1 MSGGVDSSVVAALLK
16 RDGYDVIGVT
26 LQLYDNGTATGRKG
40 ACCAG
45 ADIRDAR
52 RAAEAIGIPH
62 YVLDYEERF
71 RRAVIDRF
79 AESYLAGETP
89 IPCVDCNRTV
99 KFRDLLE
106 TARELGA
113 DALATGHYVAS
124 RAGAGGRRE
133 LVRAADPSR
142 DQSYFLYATTP
153 EQLAVLRFPLGDMP
167 KEETRRLAREFGLA
181 VADKPD
187 SQDICFVPQGR
198 YGDVLEKLRPEAAR
212 PGEIVHLDGRVLGRH
227 PGIANFTVG
236 QRRGLG
242 VAHADPLYVLRL
254 DPARA
259 RVIVGPR
266 EALGTRSVRL
276 RDVNWLGTMPLSDIG
291 PDGIPVA
298 VKVRSTRPARAAI
311 LRPLP
316 DAVAV
321 ELIEPED
328 GVSPGQACVF
338 YEDEGAR
345 ARVLGGG
352 TIIRQEP
359 DAVAT
364 AA

>member
-1 MSGGVDSSVVAALLK
+1 
-16 RDGYDVIGVT
+16 
-26 LQLYDNGTATGRKG
+26 
-40 ACCAG
+40 
-45 ADIRDAR
+45 
-52 RAAEAIGIPH
+52 
-62 YVLDYEERF
+62 
-71 RRAVIDRF
+71 
-79 AESYLAGETP
+79 
-89 IPCVDCNRTV
+89 V

-106 TARELGA
+106 TARDLGA

-124 RAGAGGRRE
+124 RVGEGGRRE
-133 LVRAADPSR
+133 LFRAADPSR

-153 EQLAVLRFPLGDMP
+153 EQLALLRFPLGDMP
-167 KEETRRLAREFGLA
+167 KENTRRLAREFGLA

-198 YGDVLEKLRPEAAR
+198 YGDVLQKLRPDAGR

-242 VAHADPLYVLRL
+242 IAHADPLYVVRL

-276 RDVNWLGTMPLSDIG
+276 RDVNWLGTMPLSAIG
-291 PDGIPVA
+291 AEGIPVA

-316 DAVAV
+316 DGVAV

-338 YEDEGAR
+338 YQDEGAG